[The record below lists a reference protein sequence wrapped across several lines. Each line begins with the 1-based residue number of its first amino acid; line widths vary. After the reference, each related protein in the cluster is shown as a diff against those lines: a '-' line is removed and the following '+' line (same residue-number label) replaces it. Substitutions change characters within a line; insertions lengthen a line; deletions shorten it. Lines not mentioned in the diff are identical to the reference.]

1 MKTPA
6 SPYVVAILILG
17 SMAPL
22 SAQNLASTQTL
33 AALKADGI
41 HGSPSGFAGN
51 AVAPGSYEVPA
62 LEKAQSGEA
71 EDRPV
76 FNAQDA
82 ATLEEK
88 TTSAR
93 EVDSVV
99 NLDLLRNPSPYRKV
113 LVNGTI
119 SADQVSTGSLQEG
132 LAEISAV
139 YRESGKKEQ
148 SSDCLAISLSVEQRV
163 KLDVSKVLEIV
174 DSEVTANPGC
184 SCEIVKTAIK
194 ASDADVQG
202 VVAIVETAIH
212 ASPESMRIISQC
224 AIAANPEAI
233 TAVQALLTKLD
244 PNAGETGYSSKSSK
258 SAKDGN
264 FSKVASIEAPALPNP
279 LDLPPSGPP
288 ITPPPITPPLVTE
301 VNPGTR

>member
-6 SPYVVAILILG
+6 SPYVAALLILG
-17 SMAPL
+17 SIAPL
-22 SAQNLASTQTL
+22 SAQNLASAQTL

-62 LEKAQSGEA
+62 LEKAQASET

-88 TTSAR
+88 TASAR
-93 EVDSVV
+93 EVGSVV
-99 NLDLLRNPSPYRKV
+99 DLDVLRNPSPYRKV
-113 LVNGTI
+113 LVNG
-119 SADQVSTGSLQEG
+119 SVSPDELSTGNLQES
-132 LAEISAV
+132 LAGISAV
-139 YRESGKKEQ
+139 YRESGKPEQ
-148 SSDCLAISLSVEQRV
+148 SSDCLAVSLSVEQRV

-174 DSEVTANPGC
+174 ETEVTANPGC

-224 AIAANPEAI
+224 AIAAMPDAI
-233 TAVQALLTKLD
+233 TAVQALLAKLD

-258 SAKDGN
+258 DSKDA
-264 FSKVASIEAPALPNP
+264 KVASIEAPPLPNP

-288 ITPPPITPPLVTE
+288 IGPPPITPPVVTE